1 MLVNATHDR
10 ADAIVMR
17 RKRLNF
23 MGLQRV
29 PATTIDSINRVP
41 HLDRND

>member
-17 RKRLNF
+17 RKCLHF
-23 MGLQRV
+23 MGLQRLLE
-29 PATTIDSINRVP
+29 TTIDSINQVP
-41 HLDRND
+41 HLDHND